1 MTTIII
7 SVLAALGIGGGVML
21 ASSGGGGGHSGGA
34 VVGPSIPGGGSSG
47 GGEIGGGTSGGGGTS
62 TQIGSLILSNPNS
75 LKTMGLVSSGNTTIE
90 NNTLTMGISAF
101 APVLQSENTYTT
113 TEVTR
118 IWHYPAQNYYT
129 PAADY
134 AYYINYGNQPTV
146 FASFDLSQFD
156 PAETYNNTYADFYAG
171 QEQSMQVP
179 VLYGKYI
186 RYGTLHSN
194 VFFTSTNWSFK
205 PTLALGG
212 RRLGLQNSDF
222 GYIKYS
228 SSFNGGCANST
239 GGGIPSNVAD
249 FFKRSGAQQFYMFD
263 TSKQI
268 MASQYAQKYNS
279 AEVTFSGRTIGA
291 YHLTNT
297 NCAGDGVINILG
309 DISLTLNFAN
319 NTFRGDITHLKPY
332 YNTINV
338 NMYNFELH
346 GNINAVNSNT
356 PNLTFTSVTPYGSP
370 ITNGWQFNP
379 EGASLEVKPIIN
391 DGTNN
396 FGYGVLVEGPR
407 DETVGEIAFAGPYY
421 GGNNSYTYY
430 HLAFGAKK
438 E

>member
-7 SVLAALGIGGGVML
+7 SILAALGIGGGVML

-34 VVGPSIPGGGSSG
+34 VVGPSNPGGGGS
-47 GGEIGGGTSGGGGTS
+47 GGGTSAS
-62 TQIGSLILSNPNS
+62 TLIISNPNTLTTFGMIS
-75 LKTMGLVSSGNTTIE
+75 EGNTTIE
-90 NNTLTMGISAF
+90 NNTLTMGLSAL
-101 APVLQSENTYTT
+101 APVLQSGNTYAT

-118 IWHYPAQNYYT
+118 TWHHPAQGNIA
-129 PAADY
+129 AADY
-134 AYYINYGNQPTV
+134 AYYVNYGNQPTV

-171 QEQSMQVP
+171 QEQNMQVP

-212 RRLGLQNSDF
+212 RKLGLQNSDF
-222 GYIKYS
+222 GYVKYS

-239 GGGIPSNVAD
+239 GGGIPSNVID
-249 FFKRSGAQQFYMFD
+249 FFNRTGAQQFYMFD

-268 MASQYAQKYNS
+268 MANQYSARYHS
-279 AEVTFSGRTIGA
+279 AEVSFTGRTIGA
-291 YHLTNT
+291 YRLTNT
-297 NCAGDGVINILG
+297 ACAGDSVTNILG
-309 DISLTLNFAN
+309 DISLTLNFATN
-319 NTFRGDITHLKPY
+319 SFNGNITNLKPY

-338 NMYNFELH
+338 NMYNFELI
-346 GNINAVNSNT
+346 GTINAVNSNT
-356 PNLTFTSVTPYGSP
+356 PNLTFTNVTPYGNS
-370 ITNGWQFNP
+370 ITNGWQFNNNV
-379 EGASLEVKPIIN
+379 LEVKTLMD

-396 FGYGVLVEGPR
+396 FGYGVLVEGPT
-407 DETVGEIAFAGPYY
+407 DEAVGEIAFAGTLY
-421 GGNNSYTYY
+421 NQNASHVYY